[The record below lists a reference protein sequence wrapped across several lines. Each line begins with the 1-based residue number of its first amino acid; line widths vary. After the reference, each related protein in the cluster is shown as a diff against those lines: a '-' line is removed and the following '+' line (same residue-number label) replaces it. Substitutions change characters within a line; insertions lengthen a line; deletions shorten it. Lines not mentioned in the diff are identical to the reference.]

1 MRLKVRVQPRAP
13 RDEVIKQPDGTIKVK
28 TTAAAV
34 KGAANKACIELIA
47 EHFNVK
53 RSDVRIIS
61 GLTSRDKIIEIER

>member
-13 RDEVIKQPDGTIKVK
+13 RDEVIEQPDSIIKVK

-34 KGAANKACIELIA
+34 KGAANKACIELLA

-61 GLTSRDKIIEIER
+61 GLTSREKIVEIER

>member
-13 RDEVIKQPDGTIKVK
+13 RDEVIEQPDSIVKVK

-34 KGAANKACIELIA
+34 NWAANKACIKLLA

-53 RSDVRIIS
+53 RFNVRIIS
-61 GLTSRDKIIEIER
+61 GLTSREKIVEIER